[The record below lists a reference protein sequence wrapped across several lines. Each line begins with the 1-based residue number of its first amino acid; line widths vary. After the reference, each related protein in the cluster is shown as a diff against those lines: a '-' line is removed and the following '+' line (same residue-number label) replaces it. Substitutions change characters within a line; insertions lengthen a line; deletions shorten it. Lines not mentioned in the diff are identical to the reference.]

1 MDKKIDELF
10 RMCGINN
17 FSFTLQKEGKENFI
31 DYSLTPD
38 KKIIINV
45 PNYED
50 KEFEKLLDNKID
62 ELKELFN
69 KVPTK

>member
-10 RMCGINN
+10 RMCGIHD
-17 FSFTLQKEGKENFI
+17 FSFTLQKEGEKNFI

-38 KKIIINV
+38 KEIIINV

-50 KEFEKLLDNKID
+50 KEFEKLLDNKIN
-62 ELKELFN
+62 ELKELLN